1 MGNNTLKERHENS
14 MTAAGQWL
22 KSLDTAEI
30 APNNQALY
38 TLAVKLCDRE
48 FLFHTVVEASGSP
61 KINLSSP
68 GALLSMRRPA
78 LLRLLLKAVAA
89 SKILWPE
96 WPKEEVACLLGGIA
110 LSYARERDLIVVAAL
125 IRIAGRLSLRV
136 SLLDEACEFLLDQQS
151 DNGSFG
157 LFASESLQVKAASAL
172 QLSRLR
178 LTVDAVSA
186 LSSYLERS
194 SPA

>member
-1 MGNNTLKERHENS
+1 
-14 MTAAGQWL
+14 
-22 KSLDTAEI
+22 
-30 APNNQALY
+30 
-38 TLAVKLCDRE
+38 
-48 FLFHTVVEASGSP
+48 
-61 KINLSSP
+61 
-68 GALLSMRRPA
+68 